1 MVRKAARFVD
11 VKIQGTFLWSAQRQY
26 VINMWKREYARCIP
40 KSTAIRVGSVA
51 IKRQSA
57 VSAGSAGP
65 LQRVTE
71 AQAWQL
77 VKHLVSPRPALLFSL
92 MEPLE
97 KRVLVLK
104 LLPVLGNQI
113 VVLIAKVF
121 QTVVVAVFSLVE
133 AMQKQLLEGLQS
145 LLQ

>member
-1 MVRKAARFVD
+1 M
-11 VKIQGTFLWSAQRQY
+11 
-26 VINMWKREYARCIP
+26 P
-40 KSTAIRVGSVA
+40 KSTAISVGSVA

-57 VSAGSAGP
+57 VGARSAGP

-77 VKHLVSPRPALLFSL
+77 VKHLVPPRPALLFSL
-92 MEPLE
+92 MELLE

-113 VVLIAKVF
+113 VVLIAKVL

-133 AMQKQLLEGLQS
+133 AMQTQLLEGLQS
-145 LLQ
+145 QLQ